1 MWSFLK
7 IDCLLTKGFIQNFK
21 ERYHHKRKES
31 QGSNLKNCLPE
42 EAPKEKSPRD
52 TSLNT
57 NHERL
62 SGRIFL
68 AEFGEKIFAGFF
80 HGVFFS

>member
-1 MWSFLK
+1 MRSFLK

-42 EAPKEKSPRD
+42 EAPKEKSPKD

-62 SGRIFL
+62 YGRIFL